1 MGDTEAAP
9 SRVPQEPPHT
19 PFQGMETPG
28 PAGGAPRCQCSSASA
43 GARSGGAHIPA
54 GTAAPQ
60 LTGPGQAQT
69 AVNQCPWQLS
79 VVSQAVVS
87 AVVKT
92 VISALVSS
100 DPGSGQYNDQ

>member
-9 SRVPQEPPHT
+9 SRVPQEPPTHT

-28 PAGGAPRCQCSSASA
+28 PAGGAPRCQYSSA
-43 GARSGGAHIPA
+43 GAGAHSGGAHIPA
-54 GTAAPQ
+54 GTAAPE
-60 LTGPGQAQT
+60 LMGPGQAQT
-69 AVNQCPWQLS
+69 AVNQWPWQLS
-79 VVSQAVVS
+79 VVSQ

-100 DPGSGQYNDQ
+100 DPGSGQYSGQ

>member
-28 PAGGAPRCQCSSASA
+28 PAGGAPRCQCSSAGA

-60 LTGPGQAQT
+60 PRTGPDSSQ
-69 AVNQCPWQLS
+69 S
-79 VVSQAVVS
+79 VPLA
-87 AVVKT
+87 
-92 VISALVSS
+92 IVSS
-100 DPGSGQYNDQ
+100 VPGSGQCSGQDSDKCIGQ